1 VVVGVVMED
10 LEARQGDTTHLLDP
24 GEDLGKI

>member
-1 VVVGVVMED
+1 VVMED
-10 LEARQGDTTHLLDP
+10 LEEARQGDTTHLLDP